1 MKDLNDFSKY
11 NMFSASLKAVANVY
25 FIFIVD
31 LNCPTYLRRTFVE
44 LYSKRI
50 QEKSEKGQ
58 NFKTFLSL
66 VRAKRRI
73 RLQK

>member
-1 MKDLNDFSKY
+1 
-11 NMFSASLKAVANVY
+11 MFCASLKAVANVY

-31 LNCPTYLRRTFVE
+31 LNSPTYLGRTLVE
-44 LYSKRI
+44 LYSKGI
-50 QEKSEKGQ
+50 QKKSEKRQ
-58 NFKTFLSL
+58 NFKTFLHV